1 MKKAKEASILSFDE
15 LKNADA
21 WRILFS
27 DLENYTVKTLKEALA
42 VVEKADISNL
52 NAADA
57 KAVQR
62 AIDKMKRKIDEKNP
76 FYALTNGW
84 KDFIKAT
91 EEKQPDAA
99 MEAINRMIS
108 GAQELL
114 AITKSSKMAGAI
126 LAKTVTLHSGQ
137 YRGGYNEASVNR
149 WRSCQ
154 DNGGP

>member
-1 MKKAKEASILSFDE
+1 MRTGDNDELIDRAIEAVHKKAKEEAASLAFDE

-42 VVEKADISNL
+42 IVEKADISNL

-91 EEKQPDAA
+91 EENQPDAA

-108 GAQELL
+108 GAQESKLL
-114 AITKSSKMAGAI
+114 
-126 LAKTVTLHSGQ
+126 
-137 YRGGYNEASVNR
+137 
-149 WRSCQ
+149 
-154 DNGGP
+154 